1 MLFCGYEPA
10 SGTAGAGDLERGA
23 AERLGAP
30 AATRAGGAIVSILGE
45 ILERA
50 RATPRAV
57 MVFDLDS
64 TLFSTQH
71 RNHTILLEF
80 VAIVGAPQDLAR
92 VVSSIGPGDMG
103 WNMID
108 DLRRRGFTHEPTL
121 QRLRGFWRD
130 RFFRDEYL
138 RHDLPLPGAVRYVC
152 DVHATGATIF
162 YLTGRDEPGMGRGT
176 RASLSNHG
184 FPLAGERIRL
194 RLKPRFDEDDLVF
207 KRRVVAE
214 IRDTG
219 DVVGVFENEPVNA
232 NLFAEAFPT
241 AQVVF
246 LETVHSPDPPPLLPT
261 ITRLRDFER

>member
-1 MLFCGYEPA
+1 MMSVL
-10 SGTAGAGDLERGA
+10 
-23 AERLGAP
+23 
-30 AATRAGGAIVSILGE
+30 VE

-57 MVFDLDS
+57 AVFDLDS

-71 RNHTILLEF
+71 RNHSILLEF
-80 VAIVGAPQDLAR
+80 VAMVGAPQDLGR
-92 VVSSIGPGDMG
+92 VVAALGAADMG
-103 WNMID
+103 WNVIE

-121 QRLRGFWRD
+121 QRLRSFWRD

-152 DVHATGATIF
+152 DVHAAGATIF

-176 RASLSNHG
+176 RASLEAHG
-184 FPLAGERIRL
+184 FPLAGERAFL
-194 RLKPRFDEDDLVF
+194 RLKPRFEEDDLVF
-207 KRRVVAE
+207 KTRVVGE
-214 IRDTG
+214 IRG
-219 DVVGVFENEPVNA
+219 VGEVVGVFENEPANA
-232 NLFAEAFPT
+232 NFFAEAFPT

-246 LETVHSPDPPPLLPT
+246 LETVHSPNPPPLLPT